1 MSTKVSRSDI
11 ADYLNVSK
19 TATAD
24 WAFMGAGFNSL
35 NESPGAQTEE
45 KIYISDVT
53 SSSTIK
59 SYKTVFAFDTDYLKG
74 EQAID
79 DIISIGRDHAIGSA
93 AERDYVR
100 VDLFNPV
107 AEGVT
112 DKFLARKFRVAVEV
126 SSMTGGGGETV
137 TASGNLNCVGD
148 PVQGYFDTTTKTFT
162 EGAYVPA

>member
-1 MSTKVSRSDI
+1 MKVSRSDI

-24 WAFMGAGFNSL
+24 WSFMGAGYNSL

-45 KIYISDVT
+45 KIYISDKT

-59 SYKTVFAFDTDYLKG
+59 SYKTQFAFDTDYLKG
-74 EQAID
+74 EKSID
-79 DIISIGRDHAIGSA
+79 DIISIARNHEIGSA
-93 AERDYVR
+93 AEREYCR
-100 VDLFNPV
+100 VDLFDPV
-107 AEGVT
+107 AEGET
-112 DKFLARKFRVAVEV
+112 DKFKARKFKVAVEV

-148 PVQGYFDTTTKTFT
+148 PIQGWFDTTTKTFT
-162 EGAYVPA
+162 EGAYVATP